1 MSFSSSI
8 WTPSTP
14 AGLHASRHHHSGDIF
29 FPAVPAESPL
39 SSQFDDTVLDVE
51 GQVYSFTIMHPSP
64 KSGLP
69 PFVLAYVDLP
79 GPVRLFGRLIGSPEH
94 PAIGEKC
101 RVIAD
106 DTFGYVFQSLEARP

>member
-1 MSFSSSI
+1 MSFSTSI

-14 AGLHASRHHHSGDIF
+14 PGLHASRHHHNGEIF
-29 FPAVPAESPL
+29 FPSVPDDSPL
-39 SSQFDDTVLDVE
+39 SNQFDDTVLDVE

-64 KSGLP
+64 KSGLA

-79 GPVRLFGRLIGSPEH
+79 GPVRLFGRLIGTPGV

-106 DTFGYVFQSLEARP
+106 DTYGYVFQSQEARP

>member
-1 MSFSSSI
+1 MSL
-8 WTPSTP
+8 STP
-14 AGLHASRHHHSGDIF
+14 VWAATTPPSLRASRRENSGEIF
-29 FPAVPAESPL
+29 FPSVPAESPL
-39 SSQFDDTVLDVE
+39 SHQFVDTQLAVE

-79 GPVRLFGRLIGSPEH
+79 GPVRLFGRLIDSPAR
-94 PAIGEKC
+94 PVIGERC

-106 DTFGYVFQSLEARP
+106 DTYGYLFQSLEARA

>member
-1 MSFSSSI
+1 MSL
-8 WTPSTP
+8 STP
-14 AGLHASRHHHSGDIF
+14 VWAATTPPTLLASRHANSGEIF
-29 FPAVPAESPL
+29 FPSVTDQSPL
-39 SSQFDDTVLDVE
+39 SAQFVDTHLDVE

-79 GPVRLFGRLIGSPEH
+79 GPVRLFGRLRNSPGR

-101 RVIAD
+101 RVVAD
-106 DTFGYVFQSLEARP
+106 DTYGYVFESLEAQA

>member
-1 MSFSSSI
+1 MSSS
-8 WTPSTP
+8 TPVWAATTP
-14 AGLHASRHHHSGDIF
+14 PSLRASRHRRSGEIF
-29 FPAVPAESPL
+29 FPAVIAESPL
-39 SSQFDDTVLDVE
+39 SAEFDDAVLDTE

-79 GPVRLFGRLIGSPEH
+79 GPVRLFGRLIDSPAR
-94 PAIGEKC
+94 PVIGEKC

-106 DTFGYVFQSLEARP
+106 DTYGFLFQSLEARP

>member
-1 MSFSSSI
+1 MSFSTPI
-8 WTPSTP
+8 WAATTPP
-14 AGLHASRHHHSGDIF
+14 GLRASRHHHSGDIF
-29 FPAVPAESPL
+29 FPPVPAESPL
-39 SSQFDDTVLDVE
+39 SSQFDDTVLNTE

-79 GPVRLFGRLIGSPEH
+79 GPVRLFGRLIGSPDR
-94 PAIGEKC
+94 PVIGEKC

-106 DTFGYVFQSLEARP
+106 ETFGYVFQSLEARP

>member
-1 MSFSSSI
+1 MSFS
-8 WTPSTP
+8 TPVWAATTP
-14 AGLHASRHHHSGDIF
+14 PSLRASRHRHSGEIF
-29 FPAVPAESPL
+29 FPAVIDESPL
-39 SSQFDDTVLDVE
+39 SNQFDDTVLDTE

-79 GPVRLFGRLIGSPEH
+79 GPVRLFGRLIDSPGL
-94 PAIGEKC
+94 PAIGDKC

>member
-1 MSFSSSI
+1 MSFSTPI
-8 WTPSTP
+8 WAATTPPS
-14 AGLHASRHHHSGDIF
+14 LRASRHRRSGEIF
-29 FPAVPAESPL
+29 FPAVVSESPL
-39 SSQFDDTVLDVE
+39 TSQFDDTFLDVE

-79 GPVRLFGRLIGSPEH
+79 GPVRLFGRLIDSPDR
-94 PAIGEKC
+94 PVIGEKC

-106 DTFGYVFQSLEARP
+106 ETFGYVFQSLEARP